1 MNIDRSRFLL
11 LAAALSANACTIIDN
26 RGKTDAAPAADDTG
40 SAGDTSVEDTGT
52 VDSAA
57 ADVSDARDASDAP
70 MCTDE
75 GITVPAC
82 SGTTPGGCV
91 LDTAAVCTQFP
102 TYFTPRAAK
111 LAIDC
116 ALMSPACEGVVPD
129 PLWQCGLNALKGAC
143 PDATVDG
150 YCTTL
155 ASTCAAA
162 DGGADAGF
170 DLRADCKTYAAGLNA
185 AGRTR
190 LQELVTAEGG
200 CSTPLSDLL
209 TGL

>member
-1 MNIDRSRFLL
+1 MNIDRSRFL
-11 LAAALSANACTIIDN
+11 
-26 RGKTDAAPAADDTG
+26 
-40 SAGDTSVEDTGT
+40 
-52 VDSAA
+52 
-57 ADVSDARDASDAP
+57 DASEVP
-70 MCTDE
+70 LCTDE
-75 GITVPAC
+75 GITLPAC

-116 ALMSPACEGVVPD
+116 ALMSPACEGVIPD
-129 PLWQCGLNALKGAC
+129 PLWQCGLTALKGAC

-155 ASTCAAA
+155 AATCPAA
-162 DGGADAGF
+162 DVGF
-170 DLRADCKTYAAGLNA
+170 DLRADCKMYAAGLNA

-200 CSTPLSDLL
+200 CTTPLSDLL